1 MIDTTIDVINKLGL
15 HARASGKLI
24 EVTSK
29 FRSSIQIGK
38 GDKLIDA
45 KNIMSLLMMG
55 AGKGTTLRLVI
66 DGTDEEQALQEIDNL
81 PYTTFEEILAKYVEM
96 NVAHPFRE
104 GNGRAMRIWLDCM
117 LKASL
122 GQVIDWQRVHKQD
135 YLSAMERSPINDLEI
150 RVALQAALTDKIDDR
165 LIYMKGIDAS
175 YFYEGY
181 FVYKAEDLEN

>member
-1 MIDTTIDVINKLGL
+1 MIDITVDVINKLGL

-66 DGTDEEQALQEIDNL
+66 DGTDEEQALQEIETL
-81 PYTTFEEILAKYVEM
+81 FAAK
-96 NVAHPFRE
+96 
-104 GNGRAMRIWLDCM
+104 
-117 LKASL
+117 
-122 GQVIDWQRVHKQD
+122 
-135 YLSAMERSPINDLEI
+135 
-150 RVALQAALTDKIDDR
+150 
-165 LIYMKGIDAS
+165 
-175 YFYEGY
+175 FYE
-181 FVYKAEDLEN
+181 AE

>member
-1 MIDTTIDVINKLGL
+1 MIDTTVDVINKLGL

-66 DGTDEEQALQEIDNL
+66 DGTDEEQALQEIETL
-81 PYTTFEEILAKYVEM
+81 FAAK
-96 NVAHPFRE
+96 
-104 GNGRAMRIWLDCM
+104 
-117 LKASL
+117 
-122 GQVIDWQRVHKQD
+122 
-135 YLSAMERSPINDLEI
+135 
-150 RVALQAALTDKIDDR
+150 
-165 LIYMKGIDAS
+165 
-175 YFYEGY
+175 FYE
-181 FVYKAEDLEN
+181 AE

>member
-29 FRSSIQIGK
+29 FRTSIQIGK

-66 DGTDEEQALQEIDNL
+66 DGTDEEQALQEIETL
-81 PYTTFEEILAKYVEM
+81 FAAK
-96 NVAHPFRE
+96 
-104 GNGRAMRIWLDCM
+104 
-117 LKASL
+117 
-122 GQVIDWQRVHKQD
+122 
-135 YLSAMERSPINDLEI
+135 
-150 RVALQAALTDKIDDR
+150 
-165 LIYMKGIDAS
+165 
-175 YFYEGY
+175 FYE
-181 FVYKAEDLEN
+181 AE

>member
-55 AGKGTTLRLVI
+55 AGKGTTLRVVI
-66 DGTDEEQALQEIDNL
+66 DGTDEEQALQEIETL
-81 PYTTFEEILAKYVEM
+81 FAAK
-96 NVAHPFRE
+96 
-104 GNGRAMRIWLDCM
+104 
-117 LKASL
+117 
-122 GQVIDWQRVHKQD
+122 
-135 YLSAMERSPINDLEI
+135 
-150 RVALQAALTDKIDDR
+150 
-165 LIYMKGIDAS
+165 
-175 YFYEGY
+175 FYE
-181 FVYKAEDLEN
+181 AE